1 MRIVAPFSPAAAS
14 GWRKEAASRMLCV
27 TVRLSRER
35 FLAIPIVYQQTVQT
49 TIFPVCQQMEH
60 DSQRLAP
67 RKANAMTA
75 GSLDSDAS
83 LCRRVGRRHHHGER
97 ERVQEVVLRRA
108 ERCGSRVA
116 ASRWLRP
123 FNSRRGH
130 PLGEA
135 GDDKARRRRTCS
147 RPARGAIADSFAEA
161 PAGANPEG
169 QAQSTLPP
177 LSRAGEKA
185 VPRAS
190 CCPRPGVDSPL
201 RGRHS
206 QPC

>member
-1 MRIVAPFSPAAAS
+1 MQAPPLA
-14 GWRKEAASRMLCV
+14 
-27 TVRLSRER
+27 TVSNTNCLS
-35 FLAIPIVYQQTVQT
+35 TNGT
-49 TIFPVCQQMEH
+49 NDDFPVCQQMEH

-116 ASRWLRP
+116 ASRWLR
-123 FNSRRGH
+123 ST
-130 PLGEA
+130 LGAVIPWAKPATTRLEEEERA
-135 GDDKARRRRTCS
+135 GG
-147 RPARGAIADSFAEA
+147 PARGAIAGTFAEA

-169 QAQSTLPP
+169 EAQQTLPP
-177 LSRAGEKA
+177 PQQSGREGF
-185 VPRAS
+185 
-190 CCPRPGVDSPL
+190 SPPL
-201 RGRHS
+201 VGSTVRDLESTHRGRHS

>member
-1 MRIVAPFSPAAAS
+1 
-14 GWRKEAASRMLCV
+14 MLCV

-97 ERVQEVVLRRA
+97 ERVFRRWYSD
-108 ERCGSRVA
+108 EQNDVCGSRVA
-116 ASRWLRP
+116 ASRWLR
-123 FNSRRGH
+123 ST
-130 PLGEA
+130 LGAVIPWAKPATTRLEDEERA
-135 GDDKARRRRTCS
+135 GG
-147 RPARGAIADSFAEA
+147 PARGAIAGTFAEA

-169 QAQSTLPP
+169 EGQGTPLPP
-177 LSRAGEKA
+177 QQSGREGFSPPLVRSTVRDLESTHRSAGAIRSRA
-185 VPRAS
+185 S
-190 CCPRPGVDSPL
+190 TI
-201 RGRHS
+201 
-206 QPC
+206 